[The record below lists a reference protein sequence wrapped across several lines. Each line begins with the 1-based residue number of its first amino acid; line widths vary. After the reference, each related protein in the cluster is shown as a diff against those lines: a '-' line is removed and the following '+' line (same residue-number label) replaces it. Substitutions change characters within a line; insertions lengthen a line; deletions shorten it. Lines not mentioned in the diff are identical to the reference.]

1 MFVRKMLCGCTAH
14 NLHDSIDEICGDR
27 FQLSRV
33 KALVRFFLFLI
44 ALTPDCALA
53 YDLALIEAAEINQN
67 TGQWVIL
74 DARPKPDWLAGHIP
88 GAHSFSWEDYTRT
101 DEKGRAYR
109 LDPPGKLS
117 TALGQMGIDENTPVA
132 VYGDADRSLGGEGW
146 IAWVLSWLGHEGHL
160 RVIAGGIQAWKDQGY
175 PLTTGPERS
184 TRPVSAFRVRLRP
197 EINVETRELES
208 KDRPFVLI
216 DCRTNLEWMMGH
228 IPGAV
233 HIPWTEFRTGRE
245 YRPLDQ
251 AGLRRLLKSH
261 GVDPEKPIVY
271 YCTGGVR
278 SGYAWMEHQ
287 LDGLSSARNYLGGIE
302 DWRTR

>member
-1 MFVRKMLCGCTAH
+1 
-14 NLHDSIDEICGDR
+14 
-27 FQLSRV
+27 V
-33 KALVRFFLFLI
+33 KALVAFFLFFI
-44 ALTPDCALA
+44 ALAPDRALA
-53 YDLALIEAAEINQN
+53 YDLALIEAADINQN
-67 TGQWVIL
+67 RGQWVIL
-74 DARPKPDWLAGHIP
+74 DARPKTDWLAGHIP
-88 GAHSFSWEDYTRT
+88 GALSFSWEDYTRT

-109 LDPPGKLS
+109 LDAPGKLS
-117 TALGQMGIDENTPVA
+117 TALGEMGIDENTPVA
-132 VYGDADRSLGGEGW
+132 VYGDANRSLGGEGW
-146 IAWVLSWLGHEGHL
+146 IAWVLSWLGHEGPI
-160 RVIAGGIQAWKDQGY
+160 RVIAGGIHAWKDLGY
-175 PLTTGPERS
+175 PLAAGPERS
-184 TRPVSAFRVRLRP
+184 TRPVCAFRIRLRP

-208 KDRPFVLI
+208 KDRPFALI

-233 HIPWTEFRTGRE
+233 HIPWTEFRAGRE

-251 AGLRRLLKSH
+251 SGLRRLLKSH

-278 SGYAWMEHQ
+278 SGYTWMAHQ